1 VQTSVCAKTA
11 LHSSFCVLTCHI
23 MSEQIE
29 IWGVNDPNISAQLAL
44 ASTMGL
50 FKKEAG
56 LDVSCKF
63 IESGTTMADD
73 VLKAGKKPFAFT
85 QTPITALLL
94 HEKGFSTKLVAP
106 LADVAGTQQV
116 VIRESS
122 GISHPKD
129 LEWKRLGMARRAA
142 VYIAVENMAHDF
154 DVNLGAINF
163 VHLLPQDQLAA
174 FKKGK
179 IDAIACWEPWTTKAQ
194 SLGGKFYFSGTRSAI
209 PGMEGDINWLINQS
223 CLIVPDE
230 HFQNQPERVI
240 AILNVLWKATN
251 LINRY
256 REKVLGT
263 LANFFGISRVELV
276 IAMQK
281 NTYSLS
287 VTNLFRLGILKFR
300 DFLYDTG
307 QISSKFTEEMLY
319 NTTFLQQVD
328 RSLVFLEDT
337 VSQDFTIIEENG
349 IYYRKDFEIRCDGSP
364 LKFLLADDSLY
375 VRALLTR
382 IVKSIGGEIVGEAT
396 NGGEIIEKFALLEI
410 DVITVDLSMPG
421 VSGIEAIKILSQI
434 GPEMNIIVISS
445 MNLQEVREELFHLG
459 VKMFVTKPF
468 DPIQVASIFEKHI
481 IRI

>member
-1 VQTSVCAKTA
+1 
-11 LHSSFCVLTCHI
+11 
-23 MSEQIE
+23 MSEQLE

-44 ASTMGL
+44 ASKMGL
-50 FKKEAG
+50 FGKEVG
-56 LDVSCKF
+56 LDISCKF

-73 VLKAGKKPFAFT
+73 ILKAKKKPFAFT

-106 LADVAGTQQV
+106 LADIAGTQQV
-116 VIRESS
+116 IISESS
-122 GISHPKD
+122 GISQPKD

-154 DVNLGAINF
+154 DVNLGAIHF
-163 VHLLPQDQLAA
+163 VHLLPYDQLAA
-174 FKKGK
+174 FKNGE
-179 IDAIACWEPWTTKAQ
+179 IDAMACWEPWTTKAQ

-230 HFQNQPERVI
+230 HFKNQPERVVT
-240 AILNVLWKATN
+240 ILNVLWKATN
-251 LINRY
+251 LINRH
-256 REKVLGT
+256 REKVLGV

-287 VTNLFRLGILKFR
+287 VTNLFRLGVLKFR
-300 DFLYDTG
+300 DFLYNTG
-307 QISSKFTEEMLY
+307 EISSKFTEEELY
-319 NTTFLQQVD
+319 DITFLQQVD

-337 VSQDFTIIEENG
+337 ALQDFTIVEEDG
-349 IYYRKDFEIRCDGSP
+349 IYYREDFEIRYNGSA

-382 IVKSIGGEIVGEAT
+382 IVKGIGGEIVGEAT
-396 NGGEIIEKFALLEI
+396 NGGEVIEKFAHLEL

-434 GPEMNIIVISS
+434 DQDINIIVISS

-468 DPIQVASIFEKHI
+468 DPIKVASILKNHI